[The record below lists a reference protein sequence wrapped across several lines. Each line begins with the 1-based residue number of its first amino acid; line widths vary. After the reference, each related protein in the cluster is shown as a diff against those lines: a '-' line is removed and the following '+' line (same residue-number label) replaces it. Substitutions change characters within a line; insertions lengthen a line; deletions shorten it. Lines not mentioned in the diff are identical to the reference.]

1 MKIESVIYISR
12 IIEQENNRLEY
23 ILPNVFQMDDYEQK
37 EAEIKKRIETNAQI
51 LRELK
56 TEIEF
61 IEQYGEKWAS
71 YDPNLLLK
79 KRHDKI
85 T

>member
-1 MKIESVIYISR
+1 MKIESIIYISR

-71 YDPNLLLK
+71 YDPNLLLRK
-79 KRHDKI
+79 YHEEDI
-85 T
+85 